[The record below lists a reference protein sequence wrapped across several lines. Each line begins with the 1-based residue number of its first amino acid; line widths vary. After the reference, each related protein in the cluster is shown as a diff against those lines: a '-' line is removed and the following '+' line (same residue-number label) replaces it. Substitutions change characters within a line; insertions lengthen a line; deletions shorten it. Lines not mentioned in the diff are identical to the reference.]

1 MKLQKR
7 IRSWGEGKLTF
18 LLAVGFLA
26 VAADDLKVGY
36 REITGVSVE
45 SGATATQAGRVDVLP
60 QGRLL
65 KIGGGTLSMPLEAVE
80 SRVPTKVEVLDGTL
94 ELTADAVAPRDVN
107 NPPSVIAEKAAFWV
121 DATVGNGLVST
132 NGEADAETGIVPV
145 FAARW
150 CDRRETNLASPT
162 RLYAEAW
169 WTNSTSSALWGVP
182 PAVETIDGRRTV
194 YFGGKNSSQCMM
206 FMKNGALSAVTGVYD
221 VFAVFGVTNCLGLVL
236 GAYGEKV
243 STFFLTNIQTWPNIN
258 FINYARHDVGPSSY
272 SSRIYLDGAV
282 FDPYYTGPKRGFQL
296 YERHRFDSFAES
308 SVQAFFTGY
317 ANPGTNV
324 SPCDGGD
331 YLSEVILFTN
341 RLSDAERLD
350 VERYLMAKWD
360 LPHVKDDKLPMQRQ
374 YRAVSVAAGATLGAS
389 ANSGEIMDEIQLSGE
404 GTVVKSGDGVMA
416 IGPSGDTPFTGTLD
430 LQGGSVIA
438 RGARVPAVAL
448 ASGSRLNSKEIR
460 YSNADPTTEAEVA
473 QAAAATTVT
482 MHSDAPS
489 GVAVKDGPGPA
500 RVRSIAEGV
509 KKLKVEAGQLVLDAG
524 VVSSASPVTNISAS
538 IPNHDFE
545 IPFPTGNYNS
555 NQAYDQMGKI
565 QSSSKW
571 TALVAGCVLM
581 TTVPSANGDKWGTW
595 LSNPCPQ
602 GTNVLYLISHGAAY
616 TKVTFPVSGHYQGS
630 VLASMRQR
638 SAHLYTSVDVFLGT
652 TLQTTNLIGTIV
664 CGHNGTKPEDFRRYY
679 FRTPYVEAGV
689 EYVFGVK
696 GRYQVDS
703 GMALD
708 DFCMDY
714 IPGGER
720 DQPAYKIPNGD
731 FEQIGPIAHI
741 TSLTNGNTTAGWT
754 LTDAMANATYPAA
767 GLVLPSTLIANGRM
781 FTIADVDVGSA
792 QLMLSHNAWAE
803 TTFTPPAGT
812 YWLRGKMADWP
823 SYWGGANRS
832 VHGATVQAT
841 VTIGGEATGLG
852 SMVAGG
858 HLLTQYVWP
867 NSFTVDGSTPVTLRL
882 TQTIANSVVLVDDFD
897 LVSALPEGE
906 LLSDT
911 AVEDVKIWTALNPS
925 APRLAEGV
933 TQGGGLKSY
942 FGNVSGTTTPNAF
955 YWGYNRFAG
964 STYIMLAE
972 NGGVQQSVTIPQ
984 AGTYRLTYHE
994 RSRVHNTGN
1003 GANPVRAWIRSADGS
1018 YTNFISRS
1026 TRYWSTNYYENAFLF
1041 SLPSAGNYVLAF
1053 QGTGYNWRTNPR
1065 EDIETL
1071 IDGVSLRRVTDELV
1085 DVPSVPEKIR
1095 IEVANGAILALD
1107 FPGTLRTGSLKL
1119 GGTHVTGLVNS
1130 DTHPDYICGMGTIDA
1145 RPIGCVLSIR

>member
-7 IRSWGEGKLTF
+7 LKSWGEGKLTF
-18 LLAVGFLA
+18 LLAAGFLA

-45 SGATATQAGRVDVLP
+45 SGATATQSGRVDVLP

-65 KIGGGTLSMPLEAVE
+65 KIGGGTLSMPLEAIE
-80 SRVPTKVEVLDGTL
+80 SRVPSKVEVLDGTL
-94 ELTADAVAPRDVN
+94 ELTAGAVAPRDVN

-121 DATVGNGLVST
+121 DATAGKGLVST
-132 NGEADAETGIVPV
+132 NGEADAETGVVPV

-150 CDRRETNLASPT
+150 CDRRETNPASPT
-162 RLYAEAW
+162 LLYAEAW

-221 VFAVFGVTNCLGLVL
+221 AFAVFGVTNCLGLVL
-236 GAYGEKV
+236 GTYGEKV
-243 STFFLTNIQTWPNIN
+243 STFFLTTIQTWPNIKY
-258 FINYARHDVGPSSY
+258 INYARHDVGPSSY
-272 SSRIYLDGAV
+272 SSRFYLDGAV

-296 YERHRFDSFAES
+296 YERHRFDSLGDS
-308 SVQAFFTGY
+308 NVQAFFTGY
-317 ANPGTNV
+317 ANPSASV
-324 SPCDGGD
+324 SACDGGD

-360 LPHVKDDKLPMQRQ
+360 LPHVKDGKLPMQRQ
-374 YRAVSVAAGATLGAS
+374 YRAVSVAAGATLEVS

-404 GTVVKSGDGVMA
+404 GTVVKKGEGVMA
-416 IGPSGDTPFTGTLD
+416 VGPSGDVPFTGTLD

-448 ASGSRLNSKEIR
+448 TSGSRLNSKEVR
-460 YSNADPTTEAEVA
+460 YSSADPVTEDEAA
-473 QAAAATTVT
+473 QASAATTVT
-482 MHSDAPS
+482 LHSDAAS
-489 GVAVKDGPGPA
+489 GMAVKDGPGPA
-500 RVRSIAEGV
+500 RVRSIADGV

-524 VVSSASPVTNISAS
+524 VVSSASPIESISAT

-545 IPFPTGNYNS
+545 RPFTIGNFNSGDPYAQFGKLMSDSGWTSMNNGVLLTTIP
-555 NQAYDQMGKI
+555 
-565 QSSSKW
+565 SSK
-571 TALVAGCVLM
+571 
-581 TTVPSANGDKWGTW
+581 GDKWGTW

-602 GTNVLYLISHGAAY
+602 GTNVLYIIAGGGAY
-616 TKVTFPVSGHYQGS
+616 TTVTFPVSGYYHGS
-630 VLASMRQR
+630 VLVSVR
-638 SAHLYTSVDVFLGT
+638 SRGAQQYSPVDVFLGK

-664 CGHNGTKPEDFRRYY
+664 GGHNGAKPEDFRRHY

-696 GRYQVDS
+696 SRFSPDH
-703 GMALD
+703 GMAFD
-708 DFCMDY
+708 DFRMDY
-714 IPGGER
+714 LPGGER
-720 DQPAYKIPNGD
+720 DEPAYKIPNGD
-731 FEQIGPIAHI
+731 FEQIGPISHI
-741 TSLTNGNTTAGWT
+741 INLANGVTTAGWT
-754 LTDAMANATYPAA
+754 LSDAGSDLT
-767 GLVLPSTLIANGRM
+767 LPSTVVSSGRL
-781 FTIADVDVGSA
+781 FTIADVDTGSV
-792 QLMLSHNAWAE
+792 QLMLASNAWAE

-812 YWLRGKMADWP
+812 YYLRGRMADWP
-823 SYWGGANRS
+823 SYWGFNRS
-832 VHGATVQAT
+832 QRGATVHAT
-841 VTIGGEATGLG
+841 VTISGETTDLG
-852 SMVAGG
+852 SLAAGG

-867 NSFTVDGSTPVTLRL
+867 NPFTVDGATPVTLRL
-882 TQTIANSVVLVDDFD
+882 TQPHNLRVVLVDDLE
-897 LVSALPEGE
+897 LVSKLPEGE
-906 LLSDT
+906 LLADPE
-911 AVEDVKIWTALNPS
+911 VEDDKVWTALNPA

-933 TQGGGLKSY
+933 PQGGGLKSNL
-942 FGNVSGTTTPNAF
+942 GVVTGTTTPVSY
-955 YWGYNRFAG
+955 YWGHNMFSGNIYM
-964 STYIMLAE
+964 MLAE
-972 NGGVQQSVTIPQ
+972 NGGTQQSVTIPQ